1 MNRLLIRLQKK
12 NRTLLEMRF
21 GMIGFGLLC
30 QLIGMI
36 CLAVGSAVGSADG
49 AGKIPGW
56 EDTMIFTFSLWS
68 GVAGAMLSAWHMNRT
83 LERALD
89 CGESAAQKMIFAGFL
104 FRYVLIVVIMLI
116 IIVSGILN
124 PLVTFLGYMGLKAAA
139 LLQPFTHKLCNRIFH
154 EADPE
159 PVMEE
164 EL

>member
-1 MNRLLIRLQKK
+1 MH
-12 NRTLLEMRF
+12 F
-21 GMIGFGLLC
+21 GMICFGLLC
-30 QLIGMI
+30 QLVGMI
-36 CLAVGSAVGSADG
+36 CLAVGSAGG

-56 EDTMIFTFSLWS
+56 EYTMIFTLSLWS

-83 LERALD
+83 LERSLD
-89 CGESAAQKMIFAGFL
+89 CGEAAAQKMILTGFL

-139 LLQPFTHKLCNRIFH
+139 LLQPFTHKLCNRVFH
-154 EADPE
+154 ETEPE

-164 EL
+164 EM